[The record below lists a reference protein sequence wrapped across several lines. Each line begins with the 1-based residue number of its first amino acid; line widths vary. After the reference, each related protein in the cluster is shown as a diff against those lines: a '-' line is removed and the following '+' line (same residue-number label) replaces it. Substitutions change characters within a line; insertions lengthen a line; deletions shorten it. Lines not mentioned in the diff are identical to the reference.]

1 MGAGASTSLRC
12 RMPRASILVTT
23 LVGLAC
29 ASCAA
34 SPPQA
39 VTPPPRLVLAEA
51 TPESGTI
58 PARSEPPADPESEH
72 HARQMNRVW
81 GLTALS
87 VGIDASILAVVTSG
101 MMLHQA
107 SLRNDGCTQKVC
119 DAAGMAANGKLH
131 DMAPWNVAAWAVAA
145 VGIPVGVFLL
155 VTNPT
160 DKSMHAEVGAG
171 QTGSGSGLILRGS
184 F

>member
-1 MGAGASTSLRC
+1 
-12 RMPRASILVTT
+12 MPRPSILVGTF
-23 LVGLAC
+23 VGLAC

-34 SPPQA
+34 SPPPA
-39 VTPPPRLVLAEA
+39 AATPPPHLVVAEA
-51 TPESGTI
+51 SPDPGTA
-58 PARSEPPADPESEH
+58 PASNDQGYLPESEH
-72 HARQMNRVW
+72 HARQMRRVW
-81 GLTALS
+81 GWTALS
-87 VGIDASILAVVTSG
+87 VGIDASILAAITSG

-107 SLRNDGCTQKVC
+107 SVRSSDCADKVC
-119 DAAGMAANGKLH
+119 NPDGIAANGKLH
-131 DMAPWNVAAWAVAA
+131 DMAPWNAGAWVVAV

-171 QTGSGSGLILRGS
+171 QTGSGSGLILRGA